1 MYNEVFK
8 NRKEVGL
15 LLADQLEKY
24 RNTNSIVLAIP
35 RGGVPVA
42 YEISK
47 KLKLPLDVILSKKIG
62 HPYNK
67 EFAIGAVSL
76 ETMVVHK
83 HSEVS
88 EEYINSEVTQ
98 LRKQLKEKYKLYRGN
113 YQPLAVKGKNIILVD
128 DGIATGST
136 LLASIAMLRKSNP
149 SKIIVAVPVAPEDA
163 IVTFQ
168 VEADEFICL
177 TSSKYFNSVGE
188 FYEDFRQVEDDEVIH
203 MLNEMSY
210 S

>member
-15 LLADQLEKY
+15 LLADQLQKY

-83 HSEVS
+83 HSEVP
-88 EEYINSEVTQ
+88 EEYVNSEVMQ
-98 LRKQLKEKYKLYRGN
+98 LRKQLKEKYKLYRGDHH
-113 YQPLAVKGKNIILVD
+113 PLAVKGKNIILVD

-168 VEADEFICL
+168 VEADEFVCL
-177 TSSKYFNSVGE
+177 ASSKYFNSVGE
-188 FYEDFRQVEDDEVIH
+188 FYEDFQQVEDDDVIH
-203 MLNEMSY
+203 MLKELTY